1 MATLSDVARR
11 AGVSLATASRALNG
25 NGNRRVHP
33 DLRDR
38 VLNAAKDLRYR
49 PNVLAQAMA
58 RGRSSTVA
66 LVVSD
71 IADPYFSEL
80 AGGVTEAA
88 KSSDAIVTLSS
99 VGTDVDEKLRVIE
112 LLHGQRAQALI
123 LAGGTTAD
131 EDELQQL
138 REEIAN
144 VKESIN
150 IRVVAIGLPGLDVHT
165 LRVPNREA
173 SAELAQAMLDL
184 GYRRFGL
191 LIGPVGH
198 VTAVNRFEGFRD
210 AVLAGGGEVVCE
222 IQSGFHRNEGYDAM
236 TELLKLEDRPE
247 IVFAPNDV
255 AAAGVIARAR
265 EEGLR
270 VPEDIG
276 VCGFDDIEILRDS
289 CPSFTTVKID
299 LEWMGKRGFELVME
313 NNEDVIEE
321 DVPYEVILRGS
332 TRSLK

>member
-1 MATLSDVARR
+1 MATLSDVARQ

-38 VLNAAKDLRYR
+38 VLDAARELRYR

-71 IADPYFSEL
+71 IADPFFSEL
-80 AGGVTEAA
+80 AGGVTAAA
-88 KSSDAIVTLSS
+88 KGSDAIVTLSS
-99 VGTDVDEKLRVIE
+99 VGTDVEEKLRVIE

-131 EDELQQL
+131 EAELQQL
-138 REEIAN
+138 RDEIAN
-144 VKESIN
+144 VKDSIN
-150 IRVVAIGLPGLDVHT
+150 IRVVAIGLPGLDVPT

-173 SAELAQAMLDL
+173 SAELAKAMLGL

-191 LIGPVGH
+191 LIGPEGH
-198 VTAVNRFEGFRD
+198 VTAVNRLEGFRE
-210 AVLAGGGEVVCE
+210 AALAGGGEVVCE
-222 IQSGFHRNEGYDAM
+222 IQSGFSRDEGYRAM
-236 TELLKLEDRPE
+236 GELLQLDDRPE

-265 EEGLR
+265 EAGLR

-276 VCGFDDIEILRDS
+276 VCGFDDIAILRDIT
-289 CPSFTTVKID
+289 PAFTTVKID
-299 LEWMGKRGFELVME
+299 LAWMGKRGFELVME
-313 NNEDVIEE
+313 DDDEIFEE
-321 DVPYEVILRGS
+321 NVPFEVILRGS
-332 TRSLK
+332 TRSIR